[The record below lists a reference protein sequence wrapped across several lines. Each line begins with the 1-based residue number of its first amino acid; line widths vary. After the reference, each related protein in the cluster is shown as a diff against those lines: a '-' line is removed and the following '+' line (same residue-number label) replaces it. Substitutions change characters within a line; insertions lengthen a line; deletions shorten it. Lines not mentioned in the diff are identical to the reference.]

1 MVMELENKDSQSKNT
16 EEGVPKEVWRLDGQ
30 GNLVGRI
37 LKGPSTFLLLTHC
50 CCPAESWVGVRG

>member
-50 CCPAESWVGVRG
+50 CC